1 MAKSKNRKNIQPGDV
16 FKALEDGDFEEF
28 LPRLKE
34 ELSCTYVHE
43 TFTFLFRSVKKKKKI
58 ILVRT
63 VF

>member
-34 ELSCTYVHE
+34 ELNCTYVHE
-43 TFTFLFRSVKKKKKI
+43 TFTFSFH
-58 ILVRT
+58 
-63 VF
+63 F